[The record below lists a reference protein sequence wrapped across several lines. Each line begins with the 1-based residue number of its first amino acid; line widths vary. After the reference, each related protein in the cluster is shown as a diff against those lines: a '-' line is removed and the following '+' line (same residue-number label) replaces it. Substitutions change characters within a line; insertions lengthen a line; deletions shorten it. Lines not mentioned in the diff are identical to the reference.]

1 MSPFIKSTYLSI
13 FTTIVIFSVYA
24 VWIFLILGVGYFTG
38 PDELVRIGR
47 SIGLLAIAGWAF
59 HIVLVLG
66 VTIFDA
72 KREGKNLA
80 DLIVDER
87 EKQINYRS
95 MFISMHV
102 LCAGLLLAIGALAV
116 GWAPFWVF
124 NIMVLFYAFANLT
137 ELGAKL
143 FFIHRGI
150 AA

>member
-13 FTTIVIFSVYA
+13 FTTVVIFSVYA
-24 VWIFLILGVGYFTG
+24 AWIFLKLGIGYFTG
-38 PDELVRIGR
+38 PDELIRIGR
-47 SIGLLAIAGWAF
+47 AIGALAIAGWAF

-66 VTIFDA
+66 VTIFDV
-72 KREGKNLA
+72 KRAGKNIA
-80 DLIVDER
+80 DIIVDER
-87 EKQINYRS
+87 DKQINYRS

-102 LCAGLLLAIGALAV
+102 LCAGLLLSIGALAI

-124 NIMVLFYAFANLT
+124 NIIVLFYAFANLT

>member
-1 MSPFIKSTYLSI
+1 MSPFIKSTYLSV
-13 FTTIVIFSVYA
+13 FTTVVIFSVYA
-24 VWIFLILGVGYFTG
+24 VWIFQILGIGYFTG
-38 PDELVRIGR
+38 PDELVRTGR
-47 SIGLLAIAGWAF
+47 AIAALAIAGWAF
-59 HIVLVLG
+59 HILLVLS

-72 KREGKNLA
+72 KKLGNKLSE
-80 DLIVDER
+80 LIVDER
-87 EKQINYRS
+87 DKQINYRS

-102 LCAGLLLAIGALAV
+102 LCAGLLFSIAALAM

-124 NIMVLFYAFANLT
+124 NIIVLFYAFANLT

>member
-47 SIGLLAIAGWAF
+47 SIGLLVIAGWAF

-87 EKQINYRS
+87 DKQINYRS